1 MTTYGFF
8 EWLDAMVAW
17 WKKVIILV
25 INIANRAL
33 LVQSTAR
40 PLGDFCQNRRESY
53 EITIREKG

>member
-1 MTTYGFF
+1 MVS
-8 EWLDAMVAW
+8 AMVAW

-40 PLGDFCQNRRESY
+40 PFRGFLSKQKREL
-53 EITIREKG
+53 